1 MLNGFPKRLRTI
13 RKRKG
18 LTQTQLAEKVGISY
32 QLICLYETGKHTPTM
47 AVLEWL
53 CQALGVSATELLG
66 F

>member
-1 MLNGFPKRLRTI
+1 MPEKFPERLRAI

-32 QLICLYETGKHTPTM
+32 QLICFYETGKHTPSM
-47 AVLEWL
+47 VVFEWL
-53 CQALGVSATELLG
+53 CGALGVTATELLG